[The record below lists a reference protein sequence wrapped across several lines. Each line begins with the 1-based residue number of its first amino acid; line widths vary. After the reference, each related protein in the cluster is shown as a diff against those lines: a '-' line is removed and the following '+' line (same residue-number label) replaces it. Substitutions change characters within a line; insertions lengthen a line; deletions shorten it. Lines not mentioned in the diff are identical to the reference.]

1 MNEFDE
7 LIEKY
12 IKEHNDVPP
21 LFLLNLFSVQ
31 EAIRVLKESNG
42 KKIIWQQI
50 DKNAAD
56 GGNYRYI

>member
-21 LFLLNLFSVQ
+21 LFLLTLFGVD
-31 EAIRVLKESNG
+31 EAINVLKQRNG
-42 KKIIWQQI
+42 RKIIWQQI
-50 DKNAAD
+50 NKDTAD